1 MIGALINAFVPI
13 FAGLLVG
20 YLAGRWKFVDNQN
33 VRTLIIFVMSVALP
47 CSLFSS
53 VDRLS
58 APVLEQQVQVAL
70 VLAITY
76 LVTFIVVYWWAVRR
90 LHLTRSGS
98 AVLALTVSFPNLAA
112 VGFPLLGAMDGPAS
126 MVAVAAGLA
135 IGAMTISPITLA
147 ILENSTDNKK
157 TGTAGACVSQSV
169 IKAFKPA
176 VVWAPLL
183 GIFVALLSINLP
195 KPVSNTL
202 HTLGNATTGSALFL
216 TGLVVSAQA
225 VKLDRAVLLSVLGK
239 TILQPAFCLL
249 FAMSIGLAP
258 QQRDWV
264 VLISAIPSGFF
275 GIVFGKNFP
284 NAVSPVASASL
295 IGTYITGIFTMAGWM
310 VVLNHLHPG
319 AV

>member
-1 MIGALINAFVPI
+1 MSAALINAFVPI
-13 FAGLLVG
+13 FAGLLIG

-47 CSLFSS
+47 CALFSS

-58 APVLEQQVQVAL
+58 TPDLGQQAQVAL

-76 LVTFIVVYWWAVRR
+76 LITFLVVYWWAVRR
-90 LHLTRSGS
+90 IRLTPGGS
-98 AVLALTVSFPNLAA
+98 AVLALTLSFPNLAA
-112 VGFPLLGAMDGPAS
+112 VGYPLLGTMHGPA
-126 MVAVAAGLA
+126 VAVGLA
-135 IGAMTISPITLA
+135 IGAMTVSPITLA
-147 ILENSTDNKK
+147 VLENSTENKNS
-157 TGTAGACVSQSV
+157 GTAWTRVSQSV
-169 IKAFKPA
+169 VKAFRPA

-183 GIFVALLSINLP
+183 GIVVALFSINLP
-195 KPVSNTL
+195 KPVSSSL
-202 HTLGNATTGSALFL
+202 QILGSATTGSALFL

-225 VKLDRAVLLSVLGK
+225 FKLDRTVLLSVLGK

-249 FAMSIGLAP
+249 VAMIIGLAP
-258 QQRDWV
+258 QQRDTV

-284 NAVSPVASASL
+284 NAVTPVASASL
-295 IGTYITGIFTMAGWM
+295 IGTYIAGIFTMAGWM
-310 VVLNHLHPG
+310 VLLNHLQSG